1 MRDCCGAGVKRW
13 ELARLI
19 QASNISDRAKVVGL
33 VIASH
38 WSPKYDRAR
47 LRLETLM
54 KESGGKSR
62 ITVIRAVND
71 LIEAQIFT
79 RVRTGRSSI
88 LKLGER
94 AEILKAQ
101 TDSGS
106 ITWDTSEWERK
117 PPKPRTGT
125 RFKEFCPVDISTE
138 DSGERYT
145 KDQEFYLGF

>member
-1 MRDCCGAGVKRW
+1 M
-13 ELARLI
+13 ARLI
-19 QASNISDRAKVVGL
+19 QSADISDRAKVVGS

-38 WSPKYDRAR
+38 WSPQYDRAR
-47 LRLETLM
+47 LRLETIM
-54 KESGGKSR
+54 KEAGGKSR

-71 LIEAQIFT
+71 LVGAGIFI

-94 AEILKAQ
+94 AEFLKAQ

-106 ITWDTSEWERK
+106 ITFDTSEWAAK
-117 PPKPRTGT
+117 PPKPKTGT
-125 RFKEFCPVDISTE
+125 RFREFCPREISTE

>member
-1 MRDCCGAGVKRW
+1 MKRW

-19 QASNISDRAKVVGL
+19 QTADVSDRAKVIGL

-38 WSPKYDRAR
+38 WSPTHDRAR
-47 LRLETLM
+47 LRLNTLM
-54 KESGGKSR
+54 VESGGKSR

-71 LIEAQIFT
+71 LVKAKIFT

-94 AEILKAQ
+94 AKISKAQ

-106 ITWDTSEWERK
+106 ITWDTSEWVGRPQK
-117 PPKPRTGT
+117 PKTGT
-125 RFKEFCPVDISTE
+125 RFKEFCPGCDSAE

>member
-1 MRDCCGAGVKRW
+1 MKRW

-19 QASNISDRAKVVGL
+19 QAANVSDRAKVVGL

-38 WSPKYDRAR
+38 WSPQYDRAR

-54 KESGGKSR
+54 KEAGGKSR

-71 LIEAQIFT
+71 LIAAQIFV

-88 LKLGER
+88 LKLGKQ

-106 ITWDTSEWERK
+106 ITFDTSEWAKK
-117 PPKPRTGT
+117 PPKPKTGT
-125 RFKEFCPVDISTE
+125 RFKEFCERPDSTE